1 MTSFS
6 LHYVEHKRET
16 SETTKACSSNGDG
29 FVKGYLNVGTF
40 FIDDMHT
47 VDHVHKE
54 ETLESYC
61 PMDFIGIPRYPN
73 PLLIA
78 HSKASWL

>member
-1 MTSFS
+1 MTSFY
-6 LHYVEHKRET
+6 LPYVEHKRKNY
-16 SETTKACSSNGDG
+16 ETTNACSSNGDG
-29 FVKGYLNVGTF
+29 FVKGYLNVETF

-47 VDHVHKE
+47 FDHVHKE
-54 ETLESYC
+54 DTLESYC